1 MYKLHYYP
9 SNANLAPHILLEEIG
24 APYELLLV
32 DRTNNAHKS
41 PEYLKLNPTGRIPV
55 LIDSNDGAN
64 AGTDA
69 GEMVLFETAAICL
82 HLADRHPDAK
92 LAPPLAT
99 AERAQFYK
107 WLIYLT
113 NTLQTE
119 LITYFYP
126 DRLSD
131 DEAGADAIRRH
142 AELRVGGMLDI
153 LDAHLGAA
161 GGPWILGSVYTAA
174 DPFLFMLSR
183 WTRGM
188 AKPARTYPHLGP
200 FLEAMAA
207 RPAVQR
213 ALAQEGL
220 KAPFY

>member
-1 MYKLHYYP
+1 MYKLYYYP

-24 APYELLLV
+24 APYELALV
-32 DRTNNAHKS
+32 DRANNAHKS

-55 LIDSNDGAN
+55 LIDVNNGDL
-64 AGTDA
+64 
-69 GEMVLFETAAICL
+69 VLFETAAICL
-82 HLADRHPDAK
+82 HLADRHPHAK

-99 AERAQFYK
+99 VERAQFYK

-126 DRLSD
+126 ERLSD
-131 DEAGADAIRRH
+131 DKLGADAVRRH
-142 AELRVGGMLDI
+142 AEQRVGDMLEI
-153 LDAHLGAA
+153 LDAQLGAS

-188 AKPARTYPHLGP
+188 GKPARAYPHLGP

-220 KAPFY
+220 NAPFY